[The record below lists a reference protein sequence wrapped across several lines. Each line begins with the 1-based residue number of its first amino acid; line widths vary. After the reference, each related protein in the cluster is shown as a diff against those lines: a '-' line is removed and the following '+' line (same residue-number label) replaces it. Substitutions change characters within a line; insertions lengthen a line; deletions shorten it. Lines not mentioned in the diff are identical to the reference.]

1 MFWQIKL
8 VLYDISPT
16 VGFIWHVAIFMF
28 ILKFTSIIYLIF
40 YGFNLSWFKARR
52 SNWKEIAALVTL
64 ARNDSFEGLLMSL
77 ICVFYLYR
85 LPVSFAYI
93 VYLYRSNI
101 VKARK

>member
-40 YGFNLSWFKARR
+40 YGFNLSWFARQDVAIGR
-52 SNWKEIAALVTL
+52 RLPHSPRL
-64 ARNDSFEGLLMSL
+64 AHCDSFEGLLMSL

-93 VYLYRSNI
+93 VYLYPILTCKS
-101 VKARK
+101 